1 MFWEQ
6 DLLQPPEGSSSAPHH
21 GEGAASDQGVDVTL
35 AEPEVAADMFGSTAS
50 EWLTWNQLVPEE
62 DVVASCW
69 TQLIDVEQDDGR
81 VSQLLVSHMR
91 LCLLFHIVC
100 QTKT

>member
-1 MFWEQ
+1 MLCLWEQ
-6 DLLQPPEGSSSAPHH
+6 DLLDSPEGPPAAPH
-21 GEGAASDQGVDVTL
+21 GEGPSVTTEPGADV
-35 AEPEVAADMFGSTAS
+35 FGGGG

-81 VSQLLVSHMR
+81 VIFH
-91 LCLLFHIVC
+91 LCISPNMLAHPA
-100 QTKT
+100 